1 MTLVCEA
8 STVQFPLVGHA
19 VAVGWQ
25 PVKPE
30 AVLGKRRGE
39 EDVLFYDELK
49 AALNDLFQ
57 TLLHKLMTAE
67 IRVNHFDIDMSEVG
81 G

>member
-1 MTLVCEA
+1 M
-8 STVQFPLVGHA
+8 A
-19 VAVGWQ
+19 VATRRQLSPG
-25 PVKPE
+25 PRLLRLRR
-30 AVLGKRRGE
+30 LGKRRGE